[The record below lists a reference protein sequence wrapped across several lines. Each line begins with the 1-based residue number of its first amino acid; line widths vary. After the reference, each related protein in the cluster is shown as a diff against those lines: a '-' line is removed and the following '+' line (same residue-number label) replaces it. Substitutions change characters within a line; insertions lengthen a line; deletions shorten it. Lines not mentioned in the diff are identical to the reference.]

1 MKNSQKFRKM
11 KAGMLKRQTTIGART
26 IDRPSTDISAKLPH
40 LFSPPPLE
48 RRPGIGASPKKIR
61 PKSPSKSK
69 SKSKKVTF
77 HPNTKKKGGKK
88 RKTQKR
94 RKMR

>member
-48 RRPGIGASPKKIR
+48 RRPGVGASPKKIR
-61 PKSPSKSK
+61 P
-69 SKSKKVTF
+69 KSKKVTF

-94 RKMR
+94 RKVR